1 MANWCP
7 KLILLNQNDLESIV
21 RKQGEIIWKLKDDNL
36 LLKSRLLSLEKLIT
50 KMNENGSE
58 NNSPI
63 PISNHDDFMTIVDDQ
78 VNDSKLK
85 TVMFENSSASIS
97 EISIPKDSLTIVQDQ
112 PTVSNLS
119 PSLLV
124 NAETSRANNRR
135 QLRNKEPLQPPTL

>member
-7 KLILLNQNDLESIV
+7 KLILLNQNDLE
-21 RKQGEIIWKLKDDNL
+21 QGEIIWKLNDDNL

-78 VNDSKLK
+78 VNDSKLN
-85 TVMFENSSASIS
+85 TMFENSSASIS